1 MTDKPG
7 MIIYFDRWEPILELD
22 NDTVATLLRAAV
34 SYSKTGE
41 WPELDG
47 ITQTIFKMLRTDID
61 KDDESYLNR
70 QLSGLY
76 GVYKREANKTG
87 EEVMCFDEW
96 KHKYHDGSLRLHTDA
111 YGSYPSTSTIP
122 PTSTPT
128 PTETSSN
135 IIPDT
140 TTTTTIIGSPKI
152 EGGECIQD
160 SDIPSPSPPSSPSWE
175 DKKRAAIEKLFAAR
189 GGQI

>member
-47 ITQTIFKMLRTDID
+47 ITQTFFKMLRTDID

-76 GVYKREANKTG
+76 GVYKRESNKTG
-87 EEVMCFDEW
+87 EEVMSFDEW
-96 KHKYHDGSLRLHTDA
+96 KHKYHDGYLRLHTDT
-111 YGSYPSTSTIP
+111 YGSYPSTTTTP
-122 PTSTPT
+122 PTSTAT
-128 PTETSSN
+128 PTELSSSTFKEE
-135 IIPDT
+135 ISSSS
-140 TTTTTIIGSPKI
+140 IIGSPDI
-152 EGGECIQD
+152 EGG
-160 SDIPSPSPPSSPSWE
+160 DILRMPYDYTKQTE
-175 DKKRAAIEKLFAAR
+175 EEAQRKKKAQLDLLTAAGIR
-189 GGQI
+189 I